1 MKLPNVQQA
10 DLGSKLEEYS
20 LNLLHREGQHK
31 ARVFLSA
38 LGISLDNV
46 DLLRDAILQAAH
58 ISDDVETRGDIGFGD
73 IYVLRFT
80 MQTKVGAALVL
91 TAWIIRQDE
100 DFPRLTTCYIL
111 ST

>member
-1 MKLPNVQQA
+1 LKLPNGHQA
-10 DLGSKLEEYS
+10 DLGLKLEEYS

-38 LGISLDNV
+38 LGISLDNAH
-46 DLLRDAILQAAH
+46 LLRDAILQAAH
-58 ISDDVETRGDIGFGD
+58 TSDEVETRGDNGFGD
-73 IYVLRFT
+73 IYVLRFL
-80 MQTKVGAALVL
+80 MQTDGGTALVL

-111 ST
+111 SS